1 MSQIERRQFITEA
14 LADFFSGLSEELSA
28 QLADISSLKNYQAGE
43 VIFEDGA
50 PGVGFHLLAKGKVKI
65 HKIAPDGREQIL
77 HLFGPGEPFGEV
89 AIFTDRGYPASA
101 LALTEVTS
109 VFIPKEA
116 LVRLISS
123 APEMALGLIG
133 LMAQRL
139 AHFTGLLEA
148 ITLKEAPA
156 RLAAF
161 ILELARKNENRVEL
175 SLTKTQLAS
184 LLGATPET
192 ISRSLGRLKNA
203 GLISEEKPHI
213 IIKDRPRLEQA
224 AMGLGI
230 PACKLPLES

>member
-1 MSQIERRQFITEA
+1 MSQTERRKFIIEA
-14 LADFFSGLSEELSA
+14 LADFFSGLSEELLA
-28 QLADISSLKNYQAGE
+28 QLAGIASLKNYQSGE

-50 PGVGFHLLAKGKVKI
+50 PGIGFHLLAEGKVKI

-101 LALTEVTS
+101 QALTAVVS

-116 LVRLISS
+116 LMRLIAST
-123 APEMALGLIG
+123 PEMALGLIG

-139 AHFTGLLEA
+139 ARFTGLLEA
-148 ITLKEAPA
+148 ITLKEVPA

-161 ILELARKNENRVEL
+161 LLELARKDEDRVEL
-175 SLTKTQLAS
+175 SLTKAQLAS
-184 LLGATPET
+184 LLGTTPET

-213 IIKDRPRLEQA
+213 IIKDRPRLKQA
-224 AMGLGI
+224 AEGLGI
-230 PACKLPLES
+230 PNN